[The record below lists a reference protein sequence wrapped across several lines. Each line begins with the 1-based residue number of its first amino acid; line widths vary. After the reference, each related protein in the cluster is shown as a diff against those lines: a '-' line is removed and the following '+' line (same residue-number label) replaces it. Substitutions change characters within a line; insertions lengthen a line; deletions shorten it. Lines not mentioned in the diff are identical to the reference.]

1 MNQYD
6 PTNRGALFKN
16 DRKEKESHPD
26 YKGSINVDG
35 VDYWLS
41 AWLKE
46 GQKGKFFSMS
56 IQPKEQAPAPKQDK
70 AGQWKAG
77 EQRSAPKRMTYGGAS
92 DKSEGYAD
100 DGMESDIP
108 F

>member
-6 PTNRGALFKN
+6 NTNRGALFKN
-16 DRKEKESHPD
+16 DRKEKDSHPD

-35 VDYWLS
+35 QEFWLS

-56 IQPKEQAPAPKQDK
+56 VQPKESDSQRNKPTPDK

-77 EQRSAPKRMTYGGAS
+77 APKRQER
-92 DKSEGYAD
+92 DFED
-100 DGMESDIP
+100 DQIP